1 MSTPAP
7 DPAVKFTYED
17 FVLFPDD
24 GHRHE
29 LIDGEH
35 YVTPSPLTK
44 HQRIVLNLSLLLGPF
59 VRKKK
64 LGEVFLSPVDVVF
77 SNLDVVVPD
86 LVYVSNERSKIVTE
100 KNLQGAPDLVV
111 EILSE
116 STRKTDEI
124 TKRRLYERF
133 GVKEYWI
140 LDPVL
145 DTAKVFHQGA
155 KGFERAAELSVEAND
170 ALTSPLFPGLTMPLG
185 EIFAAR

>member
-1 MSTPAP
+1 MSTPVP
-7 DPAVKFTYED
+7 YPAVKLTYED
-17 FVLFPDD
+17 YLLFPDD
-24 GHRHE
+24 GRRHE

-35 YVTPSPLTK
+35 YATPSPLTK
-44 HQRIVLNLSLLLGPF
+44 HQRIVLNLSLILGPF

-64 LGEVFLSPVDVVF
+64 LGEVFVSPVDVVL

-86 LVYVSNERSKIVTE
+86 LVYVSNERSKVVTD

-116 STRKTDEI
+116 STRKADEV
-124 TKRRLYERF
+124 TKRKLYERF

-145 DTAKVFHQGA
+145 HTVKVFHRGA
-155 KGFERAAELSVEAND
+155 RGFGRAAELSVEAKG
-170 ALTSPLFPGLTMPLG
+170 ALQSPLFPALTIQLAD
-185 EIFAAR
+185 IFTSR

>member
-7 DPAVKFTYED
+7 SPAVNLTYED
-17 FVLFPDD
+17 YLLLPDD
-24 GHRHE
+24 GRRHE

-44 HQRIVLNLSLLLGPF
+44 HQRVVLNLSLILGTF

-64 LGEVFLSPVDVVF
+64 LGEVFVSPVDVVL
-77 SNLDVVVPD
+77 SNRDVVVPD
-86 LVYVSNERSKIVTE
+86 LVYVSKERSTVVTE
-100 KNLQGAPDLVV
+100 KNLQGSPDLGV

-116 STRKTDEI
+116 STRKADEI
-124 TKRRLYERF
+124 TKRKLYERF

-145 DTAKVFHQGA
+145 DTAKVFHRGA
-155 KGFERAAELSVEAND
+155 KGFGRAVELSVEAND
-170 ALTSPLFPGLTMPLG
+170 VLTSSLFPALTIRLAH
-185 EIFAAR
+185 IFASR

>member
-1 MSTPAP
+1 
-7 DPAVKFTYED
+7 
-17 FVLFPDD
+17 
-24 GHRHE
+24 
-29 LIDGEH
+29 
-35 YVTPSPLTK
+35 
-44 HQRIVLNLSLLLGPF
+44 
-59 VRKKK
+59 
-64 LGEVFLSPVDVVF
+64 VDVVF

-124 TKRRLYERF
+124 TKRKLYERF

-145 DTAKVFHQGA
+145 DTAKVFHRGV
-155 KGFERAAELSVEAND
+155 KGFERPAALSVEANE
-170 ALTSPLFPGLTMPLG
+170 ALTSPLFPGLTIPLAD
-185 EIFAAR
+185 IFASR

>member
-7 DPAVKFTYED
+7 SPAVKLTWED
-17 FVLFPDD
+17 YLLFPDD
-24 GHRHE
+24 GCRHE

-35 YVTPSPLTK
+35 HVTPSPLTK
-44 HQRIVLNLSLLLGPF
+44 HQRIVLNLSLILGPF

-64 LGEVFLSPVDVVF
+64 LGEVFVSPVDVVF
-77 SNLDVVVPD
+77 SHLDVVVPD
-86 LVYVSNERSKIVTE
+86 LVYVSNERSKVVTD

-124 TKRRLYERF
+124 TKRKLYERF

-145 DTAKVFHQGA
+145 DTAKVFRRGA
-155 KGFERAAELSVEAND
+155 RGFERAAELSVEAKG
-170 ALTSPLFPGLTMPLG
+170 ALQSPLFPALTLPLAD
-185 EIFAAR
+185 IVASR